1 LNYFA
6 SVLKLAIHCK
16 VSKQIVGGL
25 PTSYPNQF
33 PFSMA
38 ITIEENTKNKT
49 GKLYNELC
57 AINNVEVISDVEM
70 DGFIDV

>member
-25 PTSYPNQF
+25 PTSYPK
-33 PFSMA
+33 
-38 ITIEENTKNKT
+38 EE
-49 GKLYNELC
+49 
-57 AINNVEVISDVEM
+57 IH
-70 DGFIDV
+70 GFFFVGQQ